1 MAKKTSTAGR
11 IAIAIA
17 KLENKSEMP
26 DSTLVE
32 LRSRM
37 QQCIAGTMRFYVQDR
52 ENLKALLQEQA
63 LAVAGIANSEGA
75 EVPAATKVEYAPY
88 IVLGT
93 VQSCRTDHSALKTD
107 GARYA
112 ISKSTIELLMK
123 LVNCRTGS
131 IVATKTV
138 QGMGRAI
145 EADNSKPSTGL
156 GMRDAI
162 DEACHAVAYWL
173 RDNFACPPKVLK
185 IYEGEITVDL
195 NENEVEEGDVFDVVD
210 AKDLGKDEDTGA
222 WLGFDGKTIGSVAIT
237 RTGLRTSNAI
247 PLEGESLSLENLDIS
262 NHTYM
267 LRRVSKDS
275 LKKRLRRKFANEH

>member
-1 MAKKTSTAGR
+1 
-11 IAIAIA
+11 
-17 KLENKSEMP
+17 
-26 DSTLVE
+26 
-32 LRSRM
+32 
-37 QQCIAGTMRFYVQDR
+37 
-52 ENLKALLQEQA
+52 
-63 LAVAGIANSEGA
+63 
-75 EVPAATKVEYAPY
+75 
-88 IVLGT
+88 
-93 VQSCRTDHSALKTD
+93 LKTD

-112 ISKSTIELLMK
+112 FSKSTIELLMK

-131 IVATKTV
+131 IVAMKTV
-138 QGMGRAI
+138 VGQGMEKTF
-145 EADNSKPSTGL
+145 EADNSKPSTGQ

-162 DEACHAVAYWL
+162 DEACHAVVDWL
-173 RDNFACPPKVLK
+173 RDCFACPPKVLK

-210 AKDLGKDEDTGA
+210 AKDLGKGEATGA

-247 PLEGESLSLENLDIS
+247 PLEGEGLSLENLDSS

-275 LKKRLRRKFANEH
+275 LKKRLRRKFANEHRCD